1 MTTVAFTLC
10 VCHFHSICFFRRR
23 VAGQNL
29 RFCSTQ
35 IRRDQMLPSG
45 TAVYGSTHRNMK
57 GKTTTI
63 NSEVPIW
70 NVWTF
75 FFPVY
80 FILELKVSNIF
91 GNLAFEFQSKHP
103 RQRDHPEDSLRHIP
117 SPQLQKN
124 VISPEKY
131 GPALCHQSCLFSPC
145 KPLAH
150 AYIATSLHPTQV
162 AAAWHKRGFL
172 FCVYKSQNP
181 EALV

>member
-91 GNLAFEFQSKHP
+91 GNLVFEFQSKHP

-124 VISPEKY
+124 VISPEKN
-131 GPALCHQSCLFSPC
+131 GPALCHLSLLFLQAPGSCIHRYQLASYSSGSCL
-145 KPLAH
+145 
-150 AYIATSLHPTQV
+150 TQ
-162 AAAWHKRGFL
+162 AGFL

-181 EALV
+181 VALV